1 MINAPLPI
9 GDQWKVWAR
18 QFATQVKTLFGK
30 IGADNLEWNYV
41 EDTLNISHSGGAI
54 TQQVGFETYMR
65 VKNVTGSTIPN
76 GTCVSFLGVGDEIQI
91 TPYIADGTVDNLY
104 FVGVTTKDM
113 ANNEIAPVTIY
124 GKVRELDT
132 SAFSVG
138 DILYASPST
147 AGGLTATR
155 PTAPDEVVVV
165 AAVLVSDAT
174 AGEIMVRPTIPMG
187 LDYGSF
193 SDTTV
198 QTIAAIN
205 TPYAVK
211 FNTTDIS
218 NGVTVVSDGVNPTR
232 ITASTAGLYML
243 SVSNQY
249 TSSNSSAQNIQTWLR
264 KNGTDVPNSNSYITN
279 TQNGATTIFATTYL
293 VSLQAGDYVQVMW
306 ASSSTNVTLNNIAAT
321 GYSPAAPS
329 TILTVT
335 QIQL

>member
-65 VKNVTGSTIPN
+65 VKNVTGSTIQN
-76 GTCVSFLGVGDEIQI
+76 GTCVSFSGVGDEIQI
-91 TPYIADGTVDNLY
+91 TPFIADGTIDNLY
-104 FVGVTTKDM
+104 FVGVTTKDI
-113 ANNEIAPVTIY
+113 ANNETAPVTIY

-147 AGGLTATR
+147 AGGFTSTR

-187 LDYGSF
+187 LKYGSF
-193 SDTTV
+193 SDTTD

-205 TPYAVK
+205 TAYAVK

-218 NGVTVVSDGVNPTR
+218 NGVTVVSDGTNPTR
-232 ITASTAGLYML
+232 LTVSAAGLYMI

-249 TSSNSSAQNIQTWLR
+249 TSTNSSAQNIQTWLR
-264 KNGTDVPNSNSYITN
+264 QNGTDIANSNSYTTIA
-279 TQNGATTIFATTYL
+279 QNGATSVFATTYL
-293 VSLQAGDYVQVMW
+293 VSMQANDYLQVMW
-306 ASSSTNVTLNNIAAT
+306 ASDSTNVSINNIAAT

-329 TILTVT
+329 TIVTVT

>member
-1 MINAPLPI
+1 MIKVPLPL
-9 GDQWKVWAR
+9 GNEWKTWAR
-18 QFATQVKTLFGK
+18 QLSTAVQRTFNY
-30 IGADNLEWNYV
+30 IGADKLEWNRV
-41 EDTLNISHSGGAI
+41 EDTLNITHSDGAI

-76 GTCVSFLGVGDEIQI
+76 GTCVSFSGVGDEIQI

-104 FVGVTTKDM
+104 FVGVTTKDV
-113 ANNEIAPVTIY
+113 AHNETAPVTIY

-138 DILYASPST
+138 DILYASPSV

-174 AGEIMVRPTIPMG
+174 NGEIMVRPTIPMG

-193 SDTTV
+193 SDTTD

-205 TPYAVK
+205 TAYPVK

-218 NGVTVVSDGVNPTR
+218 NGVTVVSDGSNPTR
-232 ITASTAGLYML
+232 LTVSAAGLYMI

-264 KNGTDVPNSNSYITN
+264 QNGTDVANSNSYTTIAN
-279 TQNGATTIFATTYL
+279 NNATTVFATTYL
-293 VSLQAGDYVQVMW
+293 VSMQASDYLQIMW
-306 ASSSTNVTLNNIAAT
+306 ASDSTNVSINNIPAT

-329 TILTVT
+329 TIVTVT